1 MVKAMV
7 AGVGRFPDTTVN
19 QVFTSLP
26 PVAEAVRE
34 LASALDRHRVAVDG
48 GALLECDKFEFLERW
63 RQLRTA
69 RDLEEPLIVHFAGHG
84 TEAGGG
90 LFLAAS
96 GAVSDERF
104 LADTCV
110 SFGELL
116 ETAKLS
122 GRPVLFLLDVCQAGQ
137 SLVQQHLSDLAAR
150 HRQDD
155 LRDVWII
162 AASAAEAPAYGAAFT
177 TAAAE
182 VLQQIAEGEL
192 DIDTALPFVPVDTFA
207 TAIDRQLD
215 RNDRAAGW
223 TGRRTLVRTADP
235 SVAPQEQPFLAN
247 PDHKAGAGGGGPL
260 TGPDPRLREFALACP
275 QGMDPLHFAVRAAGN
290 SDPTLVLFSGR
301 RTQLDSL
308 RHWIDTPE
316 GEQSALLAVTGS
328 PGSGKSALLGLTAC
342 LLHPELEPYFGRHVA
357 AAVDHFAPARTG
369 TVLAVHARELTLH
382 QVTAALHDQLTRQRP
397 DLTCTRQPNAGSLPA
412 GPRVPR
418 DTSGHSAEAST
429 EHLLADLR
437 TAGDVLIVLDA
448 LDEAADPAAVAA
460 ELLLPLARAE
470 RPPGGRPGPRI
481 IVGTRPW
488 WNVLSALH
496 AHLQQ
501 YPGARLDLDPAH
513 DADRDMLTED
523 LAGYLRRLLPRSHP
537 AHRQIDALAER
548 LARFSD
554 HGAFLAAA
562 LYADLLLAAPE
573 LAPAEP
579 PSTISEVLDLN
590 VAALVR
596 TDPWIRPVL
605 DVLGQARGS
614 GMPLDLVHAAALAHR
629 PSAPDRPV
637 RTLTDTRRALRKT
650 AFYLRTTPD
659 ADHRVLYRYFHQ
671 ALTDDT
677 ASRTDPETIHRALL
691 DTVPTKADGARDW
704 SRAAPYLLRHAIEHA
719 HQAGPAHL
727 DQLILE
733 PGFTGHAEWGIVVDY
748 LEFAQSSEAWAHGQY
763 LRGMLSN
770 I

>member
-1 MVKAMV
+1 MV

-34 LASALDRHRVAVDG
+34 LASALDRNHVAVDG
-48 GALLECDKFEFLERW
+48 GALLECDKVEFLERW
-63 RQLRTA
+63 RRLRTA
-69 RDLEEPLIVHFAGHG
+69 DDLEEPLIVHFAGHG

-104 LADTCV
+104 LADSCV

-116 ETAKLS
+116 ETARLS

-137 SLVQQHLSDLAAR
+137 SLVQQHLSDLAAH

-162 AASAAEAPAYGAAFT
+162 AASAADAPAYGAAFT
-177 TAAAE
+177 TATAE

-207 TAIDRQLD
+207 AAIDRQLD
-215 RNDRAAGW
+215 RTDRAAGW

-235 SVAPQEQPFLAN
+235 SVAPQEQPFLTN
-247 PDHKAGAGGGGPL
+247 PDHRAGAGGGAL
-260 TGPDPRLREFALACP
+260 TGPDPRLREFALTCP

-301 RTQLDSL
+301 LTQLNNL
-308 RHWIDTPE
+308 QRWIDNHE
-316 GEQSALLAVTGS
+316 GAQGALLAVTGS
-328 PGSGKSALLGLTAC
+328 PGSGKSALLGLVAC
-342 LLHPELEPYFGRHVA
+342 LLHPEIEPYLGRHVA
-357 AAVDHFAPARTG
+357 AAVGHFAPARTE

-382 QVTAALHDQLTRQRP
+382 QVTTALHDQLTRQRP
-397 DLTCTRQPNAGSLPA
+397 DLACTRQPSTESLPS
-412 GPRVPR
+412 GMRVPR
-418 DTSGHSAEAST
+418 DTSGCSAEAST
-429 EHLLADLR
+429 KHLLADLH
-437 TAGDVLIVLDA
+437 TAGDVLLVLDA

-460 ELLLPLARAE
+460 ELILPLARAE

-488 WNVLSALH
+488 WNVLSALD

-501 YPGARLDLDPAH
+501 HPGARLDLDPSS
-513 DADRDMLTED
+513 DADRDTLTED
-523 LAGYLRRLLPRSHP
+523 LAGYLRRLLPRSHH
-537 AHRQIDALAER
+537 AQKQVDALAER

-562 LYADLLLAAPE
+562 LYADLLLAAPD
-573 LAPAEP
+573 LAPAQP

-614 GMPLDLVHAAALAHR
+614 GMPLDLVHAAALTHH

-637 RTLTDTRRALRKT
+637 QTLTDTRRALRKT
-650 AFYLRTTPD
+650 AFYLQTTPD

-691 DTVPTKADGARDW
+691 DTVPTEEGGVRDW
-704 SRAAPYLLRHAIEHA
+704 SRAAPYLQRHAIEHA
-719 HQAGPAHL
+719 HQAGPDHL

-733 PGFTGHAEWGIVVDY
+733 PGFTKYARWEIVVDY
-748 LEFAQSSEAWAHGQY
+748 LGFARSSEAWSLGQF
-763 LRGMLSN
+763 LRGLMSN
-770 I
+770 L